1 MKTLMSL
8 MGNPHK
14 KLRYV
19 HVAGTNG
26 KGSTVAF
33 ISEILLKS
41 GYKVGTFISPY
52 IERFS
57 ERIKVNNTEIANDD
71 IARITEFVKK
81 NVNIMLAEGK
91 GNPTEF
97 EIVTAIAFQYFCEMN
112 CDVVVLEVGLGGR
125 FDSTNIIDS
134 PMLSVITTISYDHTD
149 ILGNTLS
156 KIAYEKAGIIKKY
169 SDVLLYPQEAEAEKV
184 IFETCTSLSARLVKA
199 DFSGIKITEENL
211 KGQSFNY
218 KKNYSN
224 LKISLLGT
232 YQIRNA
238 VMAIL
243 ACEILG
249 KKGLKIP
256 QSAIK
261 EGLADT
267 KWPGRFEI
275 IHEKPMFIID
285 GAHNPEGVEAFTENI
300 KMYFPG
306 KKVTFILG
314 VLRDKDYISIIETLA
329 PLAEGFI
336 SVTPLS
342 NRSVSAD
349 ELGRIVNKYCN
360 NTIVSDTINEAVE
373 TALTQ
378 AKPNDIICALG
389 SLYYIGEIRKIMFAA
404 G

>member
-1 MKTLMSL
+1 M
-8 MGNPHK
+8 
-14 KLRYV
+14 
-19 HVAGTNG
+19 
-26 KGSTVAF
+26 
-33 ISEILLKS
+33 
-41 GYKVGTFISPY
+41 
-52 IERFS
+52 
-57 ERIKVNNTEIANDD
+57 
-71 IARITEFVKK
+71 
-81 NVNIMLAEGK
+81 
-91 GNPTEF
+91 
-97 EIVTAIAFQYFCEMN
+97 
-112 CDVVVLEVGLGGR
+112 
-125 FDSTNIIDS
+125 
-134 PMLSVITTISYDHTD
+134 
-149 ILGNTLS
+149 
-156 KIAYEKAGIIKKY
+156 
-169 SDVLLYPQEAEAEKV
+169 
-184 IFETCTSLSARLVKA
+184 
-199 DFSGIKITEENL
+199 
-211 KGQSFNY
+211 
-218 KKNYSN
+218 
-224 LKISLLGT
+224 
-232 YQIRNA
+232 
-238 VMAIL
+238 
-243 ACEILG
+243 
-249 KKGLKIP
+249 KIP